1 LPKDIQTML
10 TIDLTDRVAVVT
22 GSSRGIGHATARL
35 LLEAGASVVL
45 NARAPGEEAESA
57 FADLAIAHPGRT
69 ATVYGSVAD
78 PATSA
83 AVGKL
88 IMAQYKRLDVLVNN
102 AGILRD
108 RLIGM
113 IPDAEIDEVLATN
126 VGGVL
131 RMSQIAA
138 RLMTRRRSG
147 SIINLASI
155 IGRRG
160 NPGQFVYGA
169 AKAAVIGATYSAAKE
184 LAPLGIRV
192 NAVAPGLIDTAM
204 IADLPEEKRNDLT
217 ARIGMG
223 RPGTPEDIAG
233 AVLFLASDLSTYVT
247 GQVLGVDGALIV

>member
-1 LPKDIQTML
+1 MQTML

-22 GSSRGIGHATARL
+22 GSSRGIGYASARL

-45 NARAPGEEAESA
+45 NARAPGEEAETA
-57 FADLAIAHPGRT
+57 FAELESAHPGRT
-69 ATVYGSVAD
+69 SRIYGSVAD

-83 AVGKL
+83 ALGKL
-88 IMAQYKRLDVLVNN
+88 IMSRHKRLDVLVNN

-113 IPDAEIDEVLATN
+113 IPDDEIDEVLATN
-126 VGGVL
+126 VAGML

-138 RLMTRRRSG
+138 RLMIRRKSG

-160 NPGQFVYGA
+160 NPGQFLYGA
-169 AKAAVIGATYSAAKE
+169 SKAAVIGATYSAAKE

-192 NAVAPGLIDTAM
+192 NAIAPGLIDTAM
-204 IADLPEEKRNDLT
+204 TAGLPEERRTDLT

-233 AVLFLASDLSTYVT
+233 AVLFLASDFSSYVT
-247 GQVLGVDGALIV
+247 GQVIGVDGALIV